1 MKLITI
7 AALVGLLA
15 ACNVGATTPSVQPIS
30 MPPSSTAGVA
40 TPSPSTAV
48 GMSCTDSFAQLDVSA
63 ISSTTDMMS
72 LSDQLDTTI
81 SACQT
86 VDEWTSAVQT
96 VLPQVDTTQAQAFIQ
111 ERCTT
116 NTTLA
121 TTPLCTE
128 VGS

>member
-1 MKLITI
+1 
-7 AALVGLLA
+7 
-15 ACNVGATTPSVQPIS
+15 
-30 MPPSSTAGVA
+30 
-40 TPSPSTAV
+40 
-48 GMSCTDSFAQLDVSA
+48 MSCTHSFAQLDVSA

-81 SACQT
+81 TACQT